1 MDKNTMIVAAVGV
14 LLILNP
20 KPGEQPAGTLT
31 VAELVDNP
39 IYGTDVRVYGEVSGM
54 DKCGYKCF
62 FLESGG
68 ERMRVNYGSAIVEGR
83 MIGGMENATE
93 KMSVVEEG
101 DYVVLTGS
109 LDTLEKGH
117 GQFYISGINH

>member
-14 LLILNP
+14 LLVFNP
-20 KPGEQPAGTLT
+20 TPGEQPDGTLT

-39 IYGTDVRVYGEVSGM
+39 IYGTDVRVYGEVNGM
-54 DKCGYKCF
+54 EECGYKCF
-62 FLESGG
+62 FLASEG

-93 KMSVVEEG
+93 RISVIREG

-109 LDTLEKGH
+109 LDTLEKGQW
-117 GQFYISGINH
+117 QFYISGIEY